1 MPSFFT
7 ILSVAS
13 SIGQA
18 FASYQQAAAMQAYYD
33 AQADLSKLEY
43 ASKRAQAKEDGVRV
57 LREVNK
63 ALGSALAQAAAGGIL
78 GTEGSALMQ
87 QQVTLRAGAED
98 FRMANLNAEL
108 LTNMGALEYNNL
120 KQAGNVKLQAGAF
133 DALTGFGTD
142 LVNIEQAG
150 LFEPVKQK
158 IAKAKE
164 GLMG

>member
-1 MPSFFT
+1 MFFT

-13 SIGQA
+13 SLGQA
-18 FASYQQAAAMQAYYD
+18 FASYQQGLAMKAYYD
-33 AQADLSKLEY
+33 AQADISQLQY
-43 ASKRAQAKEDGVRV
+43 AQKRADAKEQGVRV
-57 LREVNK
+57 LQETNK

-78 GTEGSALMQ
+78 GTQGSALMQ
-87 QQVTLRAGAED
+87 QTISLRQGMQD

-120 KQAGNVKLQAGAF
+120 KQSGNIKLQSSAF

-158 IAKAKE
+158 IAKVRQ
-164 GLMG
+164 GLID

>member
-1 MPSFFT
+1 MFFT

-13 SIGQA
+13 SLGQA
-18 FASYQQAAAMQAYYD
+18 FASYQQGLAMKAYYD
-33 AQADLSKLEY
+33 AQADISQLQY
-43 ASKRAQAKEDGVRV
+43 AQKRADAKEQGVRV
-57 LREVNK
+57 LQETNK

-78 GTEGSALMQ
+78 GTQGSALMQ
-87 QQVTLRAGAED
+87 QTISLRQGMQD

-120 KQAGNVKLQAGAF
+120 KQAGNIKLQSSAF

-158 IAKAKE
+158 IAKVRQ
-164 GLMG
+164 GLID